1 MPKFSHE
8 LQSEHIYFKQ
18 GFGYEHL
25 QKYLDQRSYII
36 DLWTRLDVQT
46 VFVNSYVSIFF
57 FIYIFIMMECSFS
70 YLPMYWKSYTD

>member
-1 MPKFSHE
+1 MKNVRSLDAVPKFSHE

-36 DLWTRLDVQT
+36 DLQT
-46 VFVNSYVSIFF
+46 ILYVCSNNIC
-57 FIYIFIMMECSFS
+57 ECLL
-70 YLPMYWKSYTD
+70 YK

>member
-1 MPKFSHE
+1 MKNVRSLDAVPKFSHE

-36 DLWTRLDVQT
+36 DLWQDWMFKQSLWIV
-46 VFVNSYVSIFF
+46 
-57 FIYIFIMMECSFS
+57 M
-70 YLPMYWKSYTD
+70 

>member
-1 MPKFSHE
+1 MKNVRSLDAVPKFSHE

-36 DLWTRLDVQT
+36 DL
-46 VFVNSYVSIFF
+46 
-57 FIYIFIMMECSFS
+57 
-70 YLPMYWKSYTD
+70 